1 VIAGKRYWVL
11 IWVAF
16 LVVGAVGLV
25 ASAYWGKRTGWRN
38 LDEVLRALGTVLVSG
53 GMILLLQ
60 QVAGALGTVLL
71 VVALACFIG
80 AFVTGRRID

>member
-1 VIAGKRYWVL
+1 VIAGKRYWII
-11 IWVAF
+11 IWVVF
-16 LVVGAVGLV
+16 LVVGAVGLA
-25 ASAYWGKRTGWRN
+25 ASVYWGRRTGWRN
-38 LDEVLRALGTVLVSG
+38 LDEVLRALGTVLVSA

-80 AFVTGRRID
+80 AFVTGRRIE

>member
-1 VIAGKRYWVL
+1 MIAGKRYWII
-11 IWVAF
+11 IWVVF
-16 LVVGAVGLV
+16 LVVGAVGLA
-25 ASAYWGKRTGWRN
+25 ASAYWGRRTRWRN
-38 LDEVLRALGTVLVSG
+38 LDEVLRALGTVLVSA

-80 AFVTGRRID
+80 AFVTGRRIE

>member
-1 VIAGKRYWVL
+1 
-11 IWVAF
+11 
-16 LVVGAVGLV
+16 VGAVGLA
-25 ASAYWGKRTGWRN
+25 ASRYWGKRTGWRN